1 MALHQATDATFEND
15 VLKSDTP
22 VIVDFWAEW
31 CGPCRMLLPIL
42 EEVSAEVVGRVN
54 IIKLNLAENSATAA
68 RFNVRSVPTMI
79 MFKDGKMESMKV
91 GLLSKAK
98 IVEWVDSVA

>member
-42 EEVSAEVVGRVN
+42 EEVAPEVAGRVKV
-54 IIKLNLAENSATAA
+54 IKLNLDQNPATAA
-68 RFNVRSVPTMI
+68 RFNVRSIPTMI
-79 MFKDGKMESMKV
+79 MFKDGKMESTKV
-91 GLLSKAK
+91 GLLSKSK
-98 IVEWVDSVA
+98 ILEWVDSVA